1 MKTQVQKD
9 MYCKDHICLQ
19 RDAVAENGAAE
30 RAAADTNATT
40 SNCCVECLHRVEQ
53 HNEHALD
60 QQLLSV
66 GSPRL
71 PLCCMHGYLQGT
83 CVLSSG
89 SPWHYA
95 THWAWIGKSRLATY
109 QQVPGRSRSL
119 RETSPWVC
127 TSAPLPLY
135 YRSVAVPTTASL
147 CNI

>member
-89 SPWHYA
+89 V
-95 THWAWIGKSRLATY
+95 TLALCH
-109 QQVPGRSRSL
+109 PLGL
-119 RETSPWVC
+119 DREEPAC
-127 TSAPLPLY
+127 YLPASA
-135 YRSVAVPTTASL
+135 REVEVSS
-147 CNI
+147 